1 MKRFADLYDE
11 LDRTTSTQTKVAAMA
26 SYFRDVPAQDGAWA
40 VFLLTGRR
48 FKRLVATRQL
58 VEWTLA
64 ATGVPEWLLSECFSA
79 VGDLAETMALLLDG
93 ISDSPADTAREA
105 GAPPPLPLS
114 VWIEQRILGLRAL
127 DKEAQAQAVMAWWRE
142 LGRRERY
149 LLCKLLTGELRVG
162 VSQILVTRALA
173 EAAGLPPPAVA
184 HRLMGA
190 WEPTP
195 DFFRSLLDPV
205 AEVVD
210 RSRPYPFFLA
220 SPLEDEPTAL
230 GDRHAWQAEWKWDGI
245 RAQVVRR
252 NGEVHIWSRGEELVT
267 DRYPE
272 VRDAALT
279 TLDDGVVLD
288 GELLAYDLAQ
298 DQPLPFA
305 VLQKR
310 IGRQKLGPRI
320 LAEAPVA
327 LVAYDLLELEGQDWR
342 GHPLHERRRRLEQLI
357 AAARSPWLRLSPLVE
372 GDDWDTLLARR
383 GESRARGVEGL
394 MLKRLDSP
402 YGTGRKKGDW
412 WKWKI
417 APLTFDAVLIYAQ
430 AGHGKR
436 ASLFTDYTFAVWRGS
451 ELVPVAKAYSGL
463 DNAEIAELD
472 RWIRGHTRERFG
484 PVRVVDPV
492 HVFELG
498 CERIAPSPRHKSGI
512 AVRFPRILRWRRDK
526 PPEEADTLEQVAA
539 LERAPSR
546 TAPPAPDTPEPAEPA
561 EEVPS
566 EAEESP

>member
-11 LDRTTSTQTKVAAMA
+11 LDRTTSTQAKVAAMA
-26 SYFRDVPAQDGAWA
+26 GYFRDVPAEDGAWA
-40 VFLLTGRR
+40 VFLFTGRR

-64 ATGVPEWLLSECFSA
+64 ATGVPEWLLGECYSA
-79 VGDLAETMALLLDG
+79 VGDLAETMALLLDSIG
-93 ISDSPADTAREA
+93 APPEDAAHEA
-105 GAPPPLPLS
+105 GAPPQLPLS
-114 VWIEQRILGLRAL
+114 AWIEQRVLGLRAL
-127 DKEAQAQAVMAWWRE
+127 DKDAQAQVVMAWWRE

-149 LLCKLLTGELRVG
+149 LICKLLTGELRVG

-195 DFFRSLLDPV
+195 DFFRALLDPA
-205 AEVVD
+205 AEAVD

-220 SPLEDEPTAL
+220 SPLEGAPAAL
-230 GDRHAWQAEWKWDGI
+230 GDRQAWQAEWKWDGI

-267 DRYPE
+267 ERYPE

-279 TLDDGVVLD
+279 ALDDGVVLD
-288 GELLAYDLAQ
+288 GELLAYDLAR

-342 GHPLHERRRRLEQLI
+342 NRPLHERRRRLEELI
-357 AAARSPWLRLSPLVE
+357 AAARSPRLRLSPLVE
-372 GDDWDTLLARR
+372 GDDWEALLARR

-436 ASLFTDYTFAVWRGS
+436 ASLFTDYTFGVWRGT

-463 DNAEIAELD
+463 DDTEIAELD

-526 PPEEADTLEQVAA
+526 TPEDADTLEQVAS
-539 LERAPSR
+539 LERAATDP
-546 TAPPAPDTPEPAEPA
+546 APPTPDPGEDPGG
-561 EEVPS
+561 S
-566 EAEESP
+566 QQSP

>member
-1 MKRFADLYDE
+1 MKRFADLYEE
-11 LDRTTSTQTKVAAMA
+11 LDRTTSTQAKVAAMA
-26 SYFRDVPAQDGAWA
+26 GYFRDVPAQDGAWA

-48 FKRLVATRQL
+48 FKRLVATKQL
-58 VEWTLA
+58 VEWTLV
-64 ATGVPEWLLSECFSA
+64 ATGVPEWLLGECYGA

-93 ISDSPADTAREA
+93 VGASPEDATRQAD
-105 GAPPPLPLS
+105 APPQLPLS
-114 VWIEQRILGLRAL
+114 AWIEQRILGLRAL
-127 DKEAQAQAVMAWWRE
+127 DKDAQAQAVMAWWRE

-173 EAAGLPPPAVA
+173 EAAGLSPPVVA

-195 DFFRSLLDPV
+195 DFFRGLLDPV
-205 AEVVD
+205 AETVD

-220 SPLEDEPTAL
+220 SPLEGEPAAL
-230 GDRHAWQAEWKWDGI
+230 GDRSAWQAEWKWDGI

-252 NGEVHIWSRGEELVT
+252 DGEVHIWSRGEELVT
-267 DRYPE
+267 ERYPE

-279 TLDDGVVLD
+279 TLADGVVID
-288 GELLAYDLAQ
+288 GELLAYDLAR

-327 LVAYDLLELEGQDWR
+327 LVAYDLLEFEGQDWR
-342 GHPLHERRRRLEQLI
+342 DRPLQERRRRLEELI
-357 AAARSPWLRLSPLVE
+357 ASARSPWLRLSPLVE
-372 GDDWDTLLARR
+372 GTDWDALLARR
-383 GESRARGVEGL
+383 DESRARGVEGL
-394 MLKRLDSP
+394 MLKRLASP

-417 APLTFDAVLIYAQ
+417 APLTFDAVLVYAQ

-498 CERIAPSPRHKSGI
+498 CERIAPSPRHKSGV

-526 PPEEADTLEQVAA
+526 TPEDADTLEQVVA
-539 LERAPSR
+539 LER
-546 TAPPAPDTPEPAEPA
+546 TTGEPAPLPPEDPGDADETP
-561 EEVPS
+561 
-566 EAEESP
+566 